1 MSKKQKVSEKE
12 VEKIASL
19 SRLSLSQEELVR
31 HTEDMNN
38 ILDHMDLLNEVDTED
53 VDELVNVHDMKSPLR
68 EDAFEDS
75 LDKDSVIENSPE
87 SSKDYIEVPLV
98 LKKASK

>member
-1 MSKKQKVSEKE
+1 MKN
-12 VEKIASL
+12 IF
-19 SRLSLSQEELVR
+19 LSLTTLLVLAGCA
-31 HTEDMNN
+31 NN
-38 ILDHMDLLNEVDTED
+38 PTAPED

-75 LDKDSVIENSPE
+75 LDRDSVIENSPE